1 MGIPGYTKWL
11 RTRFAGC
18 FHALDLRKP
27 LQSQHPRARRGYDHV
42 HFDLAARLYL
52 VAARAKSTPHLL
64 KLWLTDL
71 HRMSVWTAPRR
82 TVSLCIDGVPPAAK
96 LWTQR
101 LRRHERTWQPPPS
114 TSAAAAADDGGGGVN
129 SLSFTLGTRIMSQ
142 IGSSLPF
149 FACQALQS
157 RGCSHLTFL
166 VSGPDV
172 PGEGEHKLHRRV
184 LRCADDDCS
193 SPKGTYHLSTV
204 RAGAGA
210 WGGLLMLGCDG
221 ALLRSCIIVCMCTTC
236 AGSCARRQA
245 RAISSWATTPI
256 SSCRCAPRRRPSRR
270 LRALQRAIRRPVGWR
285 PLARPSS

>member
-11 RTRFAGC
+11 RTRFTGC

-114 TSAAAAADDGGGGVN
+114 TSAAAADDDGGGGGE
-129 SLSFTLGTRIMSQ
+129 LAQLHFGH
-142 IGSSLPF
+142 
-149 FACQALQS
+149 AY
-157 RGCSHLTFL
+157 HE
-166 VSGPDV
+166 PDRQ
-172 PGEGEHKLHRRV
+172 L
-184 LRCADDDCS
+184 A
-193 SPKGTYHLSTV
+193 
-204 RAGAGA
+204 
-210 WGGLLMLGCDG
+210 
-221 ALLRSCIIVCMCTTC
+221 ALLRVPGAAI
-236 AGSCARRQA
+236 AR
-245 RAISSWATTPI
+245 
-256 SSCRCAPRRRPSRR
+256 
-270 LRALQRAIRRPVGWR
+270 L
-285 PLARPSS
+285 